1 MNQVVKVLM
10 KVGQYVYRNS
20 VWLIPIIETTF
31 QTVKKYLKRK
41 KNDRRI
47 EEQNQSSVSETRQDC

>member
-31 QTVKKYLKRK
+31 QTVKKLIKRK

-47 EEQNQSSVSETRQDC
+47 EEQNQSSVSET

>member
-1 MNQVVKVLM
+1 MNQVVKVFM
-10 KVGQYVYRNS
+10 QVGKYVYRNS

-47 EEQNQSSVSETRQDC
+47 EEQNQSSVSET

>member
-31 QTVKKYLKRK
+31 QTVKKLIKRK

>member
-1 MNQVVKVLM
+1 MNQVVRALM

-31 QTVKKYLKRK
+31 QAVKKYLKRK

-47 EEQNQSSVSETRQDC
+47 EEQNQSSVSET

>member
-10 KVGQYVYRNS
+10 QVGKYVYRNS

-31 QTVKKYLKRK
+31 QTVKKLIKRK